1 MTERRLFFYAS
12 SGEAVEQLEHEMQD
26 SRKDSR
32 VHTRNDTD
40 SGHAEERR
48 ETKQSAARPGRA
60 PQDHP
65 GARGMLN
72 TTARDHKKKITQG
85 G

>member
-48 ETKQSAARPGRA
+48 ETANRA
-60 PQDHP
+60 PRDQTERHK
-65 GARGMLN
+65 
-72 TTARDHKKKITQG
+72 TAPRSTGNAEHDST
-85 G
+85 